1 MLANVWDRSTNLT
14 NRVLH
19 AGVLVSAMRV
29 FTKAL
34 YPHDARGLRRSA
46 TLYFSV
52 SIAAMVLCAACYNVA
67 DRLPVVAHYRDIK
80 RRAAQKAAAVLLPG
94 GPPCGAS
101 WAR

>member
-1 MLANVWDRSTNLT
+1 MLGIDDGNTALCAY
-14 NRVLH
+14 

-52 SIAAMVLCAACYNVA
+52 SIAAMVLCAVCYNVA
-67 DRLPVVAHYRDIK
+67 DRLPVVAHYKDIK
-80 RRAAQKAAAVLLPG
+80 RRAAQKAEAVLPG